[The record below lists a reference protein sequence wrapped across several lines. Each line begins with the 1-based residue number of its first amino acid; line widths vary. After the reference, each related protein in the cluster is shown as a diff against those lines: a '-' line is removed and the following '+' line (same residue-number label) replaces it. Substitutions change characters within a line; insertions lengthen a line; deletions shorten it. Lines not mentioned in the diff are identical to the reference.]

1 VKLHEA
7 INMGGKSIDTIL
19 HDCESLVHFFAGIA
33 NIKLKE
39 PQPSIYQSKPF
50 VDLLESSI
58 DFIESFVDLLESSI
72 DFIESFVD
80 LPESSI
86 DFDEPFV
93 DLLESS
99 IYLPQPRIRPAES
112 GPDQSLQ

>member
-1 VKLHEA
+1 MKLHEA

-58 DFIESFVDLLESSI
+58 DFIESFVDL
-72 DFIESFVD
+72 
-80 LPESSI
+80 PESSI